1 MDQCVWLTNSAHL
14 RTLSRPP
21 GAVLQSTCQFS
32 LQVLLSVG
40 AAKLYKNIHQTIGA
54 VLSSLFHNPPNS
66 HIVLDPECGGK
77 HRIRLFSPGPK
88 SRATNYCWPD
98 LAITQDGEIR
108 LILEIEQT
116 GIVSPARIGGKLL
129 PVALSTYLCNEEIGL
144 DPVSIS
150 REATLIQVVNTATL
164 QPATRKLLQYEN
176 LEGHIRKMLPLGCIV
191 RYFLFP
197 VVADDAP
204 PFGTAKYE
212 TLLDAINDSLT
223 A

>member
-1 MDQCVWLTNSAHL
+1 M
-14 RTLSRPP
+14 
-21 GAVLQSTCQFS
+21 
-32 LQVLLSVG
+32 
-40 AAKLYKNIHQTIGA
+40 
-54 VLSSLFHNPPNS
+54 
-66 HIVLDPECGGK
+66 
-77 HRIRLFSPGPK
+77 
-88 SRATNYCWPD
+88 
-98 LAITQDGEIR
+98 
-108 LILEIEQT
+108 ILEIEQT
-116 GIVSPARIGGKLL
+116 GIVSPAKIGGKLV

-144 DPVSIS
+144 HPVSIS
-150 REATLIQVVNTATL
+150 RETTLIQVVNTATL

-212 TLLDAINDSLT
+212 VLLDAINASLT